1 MLRVIEE
8 GVYYLALSCF
18 CYHEVPGEGL
28 EPSRAEAQRILSP
41 SRLPIPPPGPH
52 PTSQPAQK
60 IPDVFCVGGI
70 NISTSARS
78 R

>member
-41 SRLPIPPPGPH
+41 VQRPDRNLHQPKQPH
-52 PTSQPAQK
+52 KT
-60 IPDVFCVGGI
+60 
-70 NISTSARS
+70 
-78 R
+78 